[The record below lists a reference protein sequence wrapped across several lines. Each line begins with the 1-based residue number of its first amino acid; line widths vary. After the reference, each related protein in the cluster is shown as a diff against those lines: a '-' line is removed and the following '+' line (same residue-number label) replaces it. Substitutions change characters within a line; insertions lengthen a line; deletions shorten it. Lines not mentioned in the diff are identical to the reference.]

1 MGATIHYTRPDGA
14 FANETPPE
22 LRSGGRGAGVATDSG
37 VSAHAPHLAG
47 PQVVG
52 LIAAGSRRLDELR
65 VVLWRGRRDLA
76 STAIVVFCISL
87 GLYLDGDASPLAPY
101 LLGQYFLGACAWG
114 FLVALL
120 SREPTPVR
128 VQVAIAMLAAAIC
141 EYTFAPLY
149 HIYTYRLYN
158 VPAYVPPGHGMVYL
172 TAVVL
177 ARSLLFERY
186 GASITRVALFIGTA
200 WSLWGVIFAE
210 RLDTGGAALFCVFCA
225 FVLLGRS
232 PLVYVGTFFITSY
245 LEWVGT
251 YWGTWA
257 WALHWPSWGGLPQ
270 ANPPSGIAAGYCFL
284 DLLALCFAPHS
295 MRFLEWL
302 RGLAS
307 GPALVTVQVAPEDD
321 PHRPAEPHRPL

>member
-1 MGATIHYTRPDGA
+1 
-14 FANETPPE
+14 
-22 LRSGGRGAGVATDSG
+22 
-37 VSAHAPHLAG
+37 
-47 PQVVG
+47 VVG
-52 LIAAGSRRLDELR
+52 LIAAGSRRGDELR
-65 VVLWRGRRDLA
+65 HVLWRSRRNLA
-76 STAIVVFCISL
+76 STGIVVFCISL
-87 GLYLDGDASPLAPY
+87 GLYLDGDASPLGRD

-120 SREPTPVR
+120 SREPIPIR
-128 VQVAIAMLAAAIC
+128 VQVAIAMLAATTC

-149 HIYTYRLYN
+149 HIYTYRFDN

-186 GASITRVALFIGTA
+186 GAWITRVALLIGTA

-232 PLVYVGTFFITSY
+232 PLVYVGAFFVTSY
-245 LEWVGT
+245 LELVGT

-284 DLLALCFAPHS
+284 DMLALCFAPHCVAFRRVAAGS
-295 MRFLEWL
+295 RGRLGHAP
-302 RGLAS
+302 RTGDARDGSPPSRRAAGLADRLPDGARPPDRARIAAHQS
-307 GPALVTVQVAPEDD
+307 RVTISAAMHRAAPQGACFSE
-321 PHRPAEPHRPL
+321 RGGR